1 MAIKAQREDK
11 ASNPLGDLR
20 AAQAAVLQSRKW
32 GGVREKLAAEQRS
45 STRLG
50 SRKHLLLSAK
60 EENGYKMHQQ
70 AIPGLISFRMDRLD
84 LLAAQGSSL
93 SSAKSCH

>member
-32 GGVREKLAAEQRS
+32 GGVREKLAAEQGMREKKPLGLFLGKS
-45 STRLG
+45 SP
-50 SRKHLLLSAK
+50 SH
-60 EENGYKMHQQ
+60 Y
-70 AIPGLISFRMDRLD
+70 
-84 LLAAQGSSL
+84 
-93 SSAKSCH
+93 